1 MIVTNV
7 HVVVNRANLAYAD
20 VILGADLDCKGR
32 LEETRSK
39 NTIRLVY
46 GEYSKGLVK
55 ISDEWER
62 DLIGQMVTQKK
73 TKM

>member
-1 MIVTNV
+1 MQM
-7 HVVVNRANLAYAD
+7 LF
-20 VILGADLDCKGR
+20 GEDLDCKGR
-32 LEETRSK
+32 FEETRSK

-62 DLIGQMVTQKK
+62 DLIGQMVTQKN
-73 TKM
+73 

>member
-1 MIVTNV
+1 MSCGCEPLIGMRMLFLV
-7 HVVVNRANLAYAD
+7 RS
-20 VILGADLDCKGR
+20 DCKGR
-32 LEETRSK
+32 FEETRSK